1 MCNPSSDP
9 RTPSLVR
16 SQREGLKSC
25 SIRPVTPR
33 LHGEPTMQSQMQPL
47 SAPKLGDVYAE
58 ALPNSRQLFARAQQI
73 FPDGVTHDN
82 RRMQPF
88 PIYGERAEGAYK

>member
-1 MCNPSSDP
+1 
-9 RTPSLVR
+9 
-16 SQREGLKSC
+16 
-25 SIRPVTPR
+25 
-33 LHGEPTMQSQMQPL
+33 MQSQMQPL
-47 SAPKLGDVYAE
+47 STPKLDDVYAE
-58 ALPNSRQLFARAQQI
+58 ALPNSWQLFARAQQI

>member
-1 MCNPSSDP
+1 
-9 RTPSLVR
+9 
-16 SQREGLKSC
+16 
-25 SIRPVTPR
+25 
-33 LHGEPTMQSQMQPL
+33 MQSRLQPL
-47 SAPKLGDVYAE
+47 SAPKLDDVYAE

-88 PIYGERAEGAYK
+88 PIYIERADGAYKWDVDGHRYIARRMIWPPPMLPSALATWQR

>member
-1 MCNPSSDP
+1 
-9 RTPSLVR
+9 
-16 SQREGLKSC
+16 
-25 SIRPVTPR
+25 
-33 LHGEPTMQSQMQPL
+33 MQSRLQPL
-47 SAPKLGDVYAE
+47 SAPKLDDVYAE

-88 PIYGERAEGAYK
+88 PIYIERAESARRGPPAERQDFGTAGGHEVESTVAATE